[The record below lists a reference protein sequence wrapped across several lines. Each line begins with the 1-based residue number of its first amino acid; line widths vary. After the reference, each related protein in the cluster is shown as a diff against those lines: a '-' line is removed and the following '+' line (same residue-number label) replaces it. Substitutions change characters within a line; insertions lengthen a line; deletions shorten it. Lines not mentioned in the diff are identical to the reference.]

1 MARPPIRQFKRAL
14 SAGARP
20 DAGAPAAAA
29 AQAGALALLARSV
42 AMGHRRLA
50 LLRLL
55 AAVRVRAVVP
65 ASDWAYCDK
74 VASQAADEALRG
86 LFAEAERTA
95 GGGLVRTVGQAPMQS
110 PHTHRPKTPTAA
122 ARPTPP
128 TRACDEQG

>member
-1 MARPPIRQFKRAL
+1 M
-14 SAGARP
+14 
-20 DAGAPAAAA
+20 PAAEA
-29 AQAGALALLARSV
+29 AQASALALLARSV

-74 VASQAADEALRG
+74 VASQAADEALRS

-95 GGGLVRTVGQAPMQS
+95 GGGLVRTDGQAPMQ
-110 PHTHRPKTPTAA
+110 PPDPLPEDAHGRCGAHAA
-122 ARPTPP
+122 DRSM
-128 TRACDEQG
+128 R